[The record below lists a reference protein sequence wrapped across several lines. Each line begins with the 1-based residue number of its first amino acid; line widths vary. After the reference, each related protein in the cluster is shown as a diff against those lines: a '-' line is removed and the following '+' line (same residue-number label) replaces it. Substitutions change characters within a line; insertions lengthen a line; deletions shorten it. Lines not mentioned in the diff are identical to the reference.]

1 MATKKQCAGV
11 IGNPKDP
18 RKGNPCSRYAVN
30 GSDMC
35 AVHGGSIKVAT
46 ATASDLANRCVHK
59 ASSTGDRCKKSAIK
73 GGTVCKSHGGA
84 ARHVAKKARERL
96 LELQEPAI
104 VQLNRILSA
113 PGTSDSDRLRAVQM
127 VLDRT
132 GLGASQHVEV
142 EVKPWEITMQQVF
155 KNNVDPQINRG
166 IPADMLEE
174 LNASKT
180 TARDENIED
189 AEVIEDDDFEPSD
202 HSNVVSFDA
211 PVRRGSANPPRRR

>member
-1 MATKKQCAGV
+1 MATKRQCAGV

-46 ATASDLANRCVHK
+46 ATASDLANRCVAK
-59 ASSTGDRCKKSAIK
+59 STRSGERCKKSAIK
-73 GGTVCKSHGGA
+73 GGTVCRTHGGA
-84 ARHVAKKARERL
+84 NRFVAKKARERL

-155 KNNVDPQINRG
+155 KSNPDPQINRA
-166 IPADMLEE
+166 IPDDMLAEME
-174 LNASKT
+174 AYVPPT
-180 TARDENIED
+180 YDEVID

-202 HSNVVSFDA
+202 FSNVTSFDA